1 MAVAVDIKAL
11 LEAGV
16 HFGHKTSRWHP
27 KMAPY
32 IHSKRQEAHIIDLT
46 KTVEGLEAALPFI
59 TKTVAGG
66 KKVLFVGTKKQH
78 QTIVKAAAEATDQP
92 YVTERWIGG
101 MLTNVATITSQIKKL
116 QDLEKRM
123 ASGDL
128 EKRYNKLEVQ
138 RFQEEIDV
146 LNHKYSGI
154 KNLSGTPGVIVVLD
168 TIADANAV
176 REARNL
182 NVPVVGVVDTNADPS
197 LIDYVVPGN
206 DDAIKGSQLLLDY
219 FVAAVKEGASGAK
232 VKVEDPATKQGEGK

>member
-1 MAVAVDIKAL
+1 MAVAVDMKAM

-46 KTVEGLEAALPFI
+46 KTAEALEVALPFI
-59 TKTVAGG
+59 TKTVASG

-78 QTIVKAAAEATDQP
+78 KDIVKAAAESVKQP
-92 YVTERWIGG
+92 YVTGRWIGG
-101 MLTNVATITSQIKKL
+101 MLTNVNTMTSQIKKL
-116 QDLEKRM
+116 HDLERRM

-138 RFQEEIDV
+138 RFQEEIDL
-146 LNHKYSGI
+146 LNDKYGGI
-154 KNLSGTPGVIVVLD
+154 KDLSGAPGAVIVVDVL
-168 TIADANAV
+168 ADANAV

-182 NVPVVGVVDTNADPS
+182 NSPVVGVVDTNADPTV
-197 LIDYVVPGN
+197 IDYVIPGN
-206 DDAIKGSQLLLDY
+206 DDAIKGTQLLLDY
-219 FVAAVKEGASGAK
+219 FVAAVKEGLATAK
-232 VKVEDPATKQGEGK
+232 KEEK

>member
-46 KTVEGLEAALPFI
+46 KTVEGLDAALPFI
-59 TKTVAGG
+59 TKVVADG

-78 QTIVKAAAEATDQP
+78 KDIVKAAAEKAGMP

-101 MLTNVATITSQIKKL
+101 MLTNTLTMTSQLKKL
-116 QDLEKRM
+116 HDLERRM
-123 ASGDL
+123 VSGDL

-146 LNHKYSGI
+146 LNSKYGGIKDLSGI
-154 KNLSGTPGVIVVLD
+154 PGAVVVVD
-168 TIADANAV
+168 TLADANAIK
-176 REARNL
+176 EARTL
-182 NVPVVGVVDTNADPS
+182 GVPVVGVVDTNADPT
-197 LIDYVVPGN
+197 LIDYVIPGN
-206 DDAIKGSQLLLDY
+206 DDAIKGTELLLDY
-219 FVAAVKEGASGAK
+219 FVQAVQEGAAGAK
-232 VKVEDPATKQGEGK
+232 KEEKTEAK